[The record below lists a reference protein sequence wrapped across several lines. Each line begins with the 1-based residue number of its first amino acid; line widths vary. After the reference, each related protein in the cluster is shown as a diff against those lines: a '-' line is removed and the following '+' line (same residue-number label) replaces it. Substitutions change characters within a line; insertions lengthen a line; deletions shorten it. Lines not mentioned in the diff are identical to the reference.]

1 MNHQPFKEW
10 LLSEETLSAEQEQS
24 LQEHL
29 SSCDSCN
36 QIQSSWRELEY
47 VIKDAP
53 EIEPAS
59 GFSTRFL
66 SRLAEYQSRQRT
78 KRSWILIG
86 MTAMVASLL
95 VFMLIF
101 ELWQL
106 IQDPEPIILLWLDRI
121 ISIFANYYIL
131 QSLFRT
137 TTWLNPETIFV
148 GLVFLVGM
156 ISFMSVLWLSTYK
169 KLSLAWRAE

>member
-47 VIKDAP
+47 VIKDAQ
-53 EIEPAS
+53 EIGPAA
-59 GFSTRFL
+59 GFSTRFQ
-66 SRLAEYQSRQRT
+66 SRLAEYQSRQKTR
-78 KRSWILIG
+78 RSWILIG
-86 MTAMVASLL
+86 TTAVVACLL

-106 IQDPEPIILLWLDRI
+106 IQDPEPIILVWLDRI
-121 ISIFANYYIL
+121 ISIYANYYIL
-131 QSLFRT
+131 QSMFRST
-137 TTWLNPETIFV
+137 MWMNPETIFV
-148 GLVFLVGM
+148 GIVFFVGM